1 MDCNN
6 YYFVD
11 KAKQDLDDILLYMSD
26 VLLNK
31 YAAESFFTTLVSKLD
46 LLCSF
51 PNIGKDVEN
60 DSIIEK
66 GIKRINVKS
75 YYLYYYFEENNKT
88 IWILRIIHQKRD
100 IDTIIKKGSLN

>member
-1 MDCNN
+1 M
-6 YYFVD
+6 
-11 KAKQDLDDILLYMSD
+11 YMSD

-31 YAAESFFTTLVSKLD
+31 GAAESFFTALISKIN

-66 GIKRINVKS
+66 ETKRINVKS

-88 IWILRIIHQKRD
+88 IWILELSIKNVMLIQSL
-100 IDTIIKKGSLN
+100 KKGSLN